1 MVGVGR
7 LTTRTGFRLRPG
19 GASNKARWG
28 ADGAGTVEFVDKRSL
43 FGCDPASSVPEKV
56 FLAELLRA
64 HQNRHPD
71 WRIDGPAANL
81 EN

>member
-1 MVGVGR
+1 
-7 LTTRTGFRLRPG
+7 
-19 GASNKARWG
+19 
-28 ADGAGTVEFVDKRSL
+28 VEFVDKRSL